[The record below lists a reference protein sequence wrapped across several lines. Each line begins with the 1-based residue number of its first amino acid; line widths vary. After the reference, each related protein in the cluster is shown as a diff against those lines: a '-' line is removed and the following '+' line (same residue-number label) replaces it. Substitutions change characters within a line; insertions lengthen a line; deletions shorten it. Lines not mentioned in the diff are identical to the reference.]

1 MANSQ
6 EQDKEYR
13 GILNTILYMGY
24 AVLLFH
30 FYVFCNNVFQQLG
43 IPLGLL
49 DRFIRTLNN
58 STHVFEQVWYS
69 KLAALFLLL
78 VYVLGNVSKKKISAT
93 WNDAFLYGLIG
104 ILLYFGSTLLLTLK
118 NLNFNLINLLY
129 VLSTVTGF
137 LILIKAA
144 GVAGSIINLKMGD
157 DPWNEENES
166 FMQETRLME
175 TEYSVNIPTL
185 FRYKN
190 KILKGWINIVNPFRA
205 AIVLGTPGSGKTFAI
220 INNYIK
226 QQIEKG
232 YTMYVYDFKFPDLS
246 RVAYHYFQK
255 NKHVYQKMYG
265 IIPKF
270 VTINFDDPRRSNRC
284 NPLIPS
290 LMTDII
296 DASEASTTVL
306 LNLSKAWVQKQGEFF
321 TESPIKYF
329 TACIWYMKLYHDKK
343 VREFLQTLPVEE
355 RTKPGITNH
364 INYCTF
370 PHIIEFAAHD
380 YEEVFPLIYA
390 EPELEN
396 NIKPFFNALKNGAKE
411 QLEGQIASALLPLST
426 LNSKTLYWVMTGDEF
441 TLDINN
447 PKDPKILCAGNNPDR
462 QVVYGAALGLY
473 NARLVKLVNRKDQLK
488 SSIIVDELPTIYFRG
503 LNTLI
508 ATARSNRVSTILGL
522 QDLSQLIV
530 EYGKDVAQAI
540 FNTIGNVFSG
550 QVFGE
555 TAKTLS
561 SRFGKIVQ
569 QRQSFNVTEKETTTN
584 FSTQMDSVIPESKI
598 SNLSQGNMVGA
609 IADEKGQ
616 EIQQKM
622 FHAQI
627 VISQQMIDELKKLPP
642 IPPIEKYSHLSDE
655 ELMELVD
662 DNYKKVKTDVNQLI
676 KEQLDELRNG
686 ERSYLLSDMK
696 TADPNYLTGS
706 IPGGTANNESND
718 QDQYDPT
725 DDEYSDDN

>member
-13 GILNTILYMGY
+13 GILNTIMFMGY

-43 IPLGLL
+43 IPLGIL
-49 DRFIRTLNN
+49 DQFIRSLNT
-58 STHVFEQVWYS
+58 STHIFEQVWYS

-78 VYVLGNVSKKKISAT
+78 VYVLGNKSKKNITAS
-93 WNDAFLYGLIG
+93 WNDVFLYGLIG
-104 ILLYFGSTLLLTLK
+104 VLLYFGSAFLLSLR
-118 NLNFNLINLLY
+118 NLSFDLINLLY
-129 VLSTVTGF
+129 ALTTVTGY

-144 GVAGSIINLKMGD
+144 GIADSIINLKMGD

-166 FMQETRLME
+166 FMQETRLMD
-175 TEYSVNIPTL
+175 TEYSVNIPTQ
-185 FRYKN
+185 FKYKN
-190 KILKGWINIVNPFRA
+190 KVYKGWINIVNPFRA

-226 QQIEKG
+226 QQIQKG
-232 YTMYVYDFKFPDLS
+232 YTMYIYDYKFPDLS

-255 NKHVYQKMYG
+255 NKHVYQNMYG
-265 IIPKF
+265 KIPKF

-284 NPLIPS
+284 NPLMPS

-306 LNLSKAWVQKQGEFF
+306 LNLSKAWIQKQGEFF
-321 TESPIKYF
+321 TESPIKFF
-329 TACIWYMKLYHDKK
+329 TACIWYMKLYHDRK
-343 VREFLQTLPVEE
+343 VKEFLQTLPKEE
-355 RTKPGITNH
+355 RTKPGVTDH

-370 PHIIEFAAHD
+370 PHIIEFAAHE
-380 YEEVFPLIYA
+380 YEEIFPLIYS

-426 LNSKTLYWVMTGDEF
+426 LNSKTLYWVMTGDDF
-441 TLDINN
+441 SLDINN
-447 PKDPKILCAGNNPDR
+447 PEDPKILCAGNNPDR

-503 LNTLI
+503 LNNLI

-522 QDLSQLIV
+522 QDLTQLIV
-530 EYGKDVAQAI
+530 EYGKDVAQSI

-550 QVFGE
+550 QVFGD

-598 SNLSQGNMVGA
+598 SNLSQGSMVGA
-609 IADEKGQ
+609 VADEKGQ
-616 EIQQKM
+616 EIPQKM

-627 VISQQMIDELKKLPP
+627 VISKEMIEEMKTLPP
-642 IPPIEKYSHLSDE
+642 IPPVEKYNHLSDD
-655 ELMELVD
+655 ELMALID

-686 ERSYLLSDMK
+686 EFNYILNGLK

-706 IPGGTANNESND
+706 EPLESISEEYD
-718 QDQYDPT
+718 EEEEYDPAN
-725 DDEYSDDN
+725 DEYVP